1 MHDIDYSMNESIEE
15 RINKISKL
23 IVNKLIS
30 VNENENVMII
40 IDEDSELIMVKALF
54 NEVINSKATPIIVT
68 IPSNW
73 KSHTTLPKPVQASLE
88 YVDVVIGMT
97 KKTAAPS
104 YDPEVARLLKDK
116 KIRYMSMVLRPLDNY
131 INGAALADYEEVYS
145 DAKRLSELMRGN
157 RIKVTTKLGTNI
169 EAIIKGSRIIIEA
182 GFATKPG
189 ESAAFSDGE
198 VSYTPIE
205 GTANGI
211 VIVDGPIAYIG
222 KPSEP
227 LKLIIRNGRVID
239 INGGR
244 EAMELINMIKKTPN
258 LDNLAEFGIGVNK
271 AARLNGY
278 WQEEKKAYGNLHIAL
293 GDNIYYGG
301 KTKCDIHM
309 DLVIYKPTVEVDG
322 RIIVKEG
329 KLIFHE

>member
-1 MHDIDYSMNESIEE
+1 
-15 RINKISKL
+15 
-23 IVNKLIS
+23 
-30 VNENENVMII
+30 MII
-40 IDEDSELIMVKALF
+40 LDEDSEAVMANALF
-54 NEVINSKATPIIVT
+54 NEALNVEANPITVI
-68 IPSNW
+68 IPSKW
-73 KSHTTLPKPVQASLE
+73 KSHTTLPKPIQSSLD

-97 KKTAAPS
+97 RKTAAPS
-104 YDPEVARLLKDK
+104 YDPEIAKKLREK
-116 KIRYMSMVLRPLDNY
+116 KIRYMSMVLRTLDNY
-131 INGAALADYEEVYS
+131 INGAALADYDEVYN
-145 DAKRLSELMRGN
+145 DAKRLSELMKGDK
-157 RIKVTTKLGTNI
+157 IKVTTKLGTSI
-169 EAIIKGSRIIIEA
+169 EASVKGSRVIIEA

-205 GTANGI
+205 GTGNGI
-211 VIVDGPIAYIG
+211 AVVDGPIAYIG

-227 LKLIIRNGRVID
+227 LKLTIRDGRVID
-239 INGGR
+239 VSGGR
-244 EAMELINMIKKTPN
+244 EAEKLLDMIEKTPN

-271 AARLNGY
+271 AARLNGD

-309 DLVIYKPTVEVDG
+309 DLVIYKPTVEIDG
-322 RIIVKEG
+322 KIIVRDG